1 MGRISLALVVWALS
15 CTAAMAQIS
24 VVEIQ
29 RNTECMDMDSGTAVD
44 EELVGVGP
52 WASSISLQDV
62 GIADSFQE
70 TVVQLDGS
78 ALNSSGIL
86 RTSVSMHEAGVDHLY
101 SWSRITAA
109 VIVEEESEYAFA
121 VSMSEGVRVFIG
133 VSGEDGAVL
142 DDSGDYSFDGTLAA
156 GDQIQFYIEVTVD
169 EVLDGVG
176 SFQALADYDF
186 TITPTTV
193 ATRAVGWSSVKRMY
207 R

>member
-1 MGRISLALVVWALS
+1 MTLIVWVLS

-29 RNTECMDMDSGTAVD
+29 RNTECMDMDSGAAVN
-44 EELVGVGP
+44 EELFGAGP
-52 WASSISLQDV
+52 WASSISMQDV

-70 TVVQLDGS
+70 TDVQLDGS
-78 ALNSSGIL
+78 TLSSNGTL
-86 RTSVSMHEAGVDHLY
+86 RTSVAMQEAGVDHLY

-109 VIVEEESEYAFA
+109 VIVEEESEYAFS
-121 VSMSEGVRVFIG
+121 VSMSEGVHVFLG
-133 VSGEDGAVL
+133 VSGEDGTVL
-142 DDSGDYSFDGTLAA
+142 DDSGDYFFDGTLAA
-156 GDQIQFYIEVTVD
+156 GDQIQFYIEATVD

-193 ATRAVGWSSVKRMY
+193 ATRAVGWSSVKSMY